1 MQFIQGVNHYQV
13 SFYTQSLDDAID
25 QKKGIKRASS
35 YVGLMFIA
43 FNLRRVMNIIDK
55 MFSKSSSKNL
65 PLYFLKKQS

>member
-1 MQFIQGVNHYQV
+1 MQFIQGINHYQV

-25 QKKGIKRASS
+25 QKKGIKRASAD
-35 YVGLMFIA
+35 VGLMFIA